1 MKPKREGI
9 VYSTNPD
16 FVFDD
21 GQPEVETLP
30 NNRQNLRIMLD
41 KKQRGGKK
49 VTLISG
55 FIGRNNDLEA
65 LGKQLKSAC
74 GVGGTAKD
82 GEYRAAGTAITLLRG
97 EVQPSDAFFIGS
109 SYAPAENLQAAARI
123 HRLGQ
128 NNAVVCRVFTAAG
141 SWLDS
146 LP

>member
-55 FIGRNNDLEA
+55 FIGSNNDLEA

-82 GEYRAAGTAITLLRG
+82 GEILIQGDFREKILQLLTKQG
-97 EVQPSDAFFIGS
+97 FKAKLSG
-109 SYAPAENLQAAARI
+109 
-123 HRLGQ
+123 G
-128 NNAVVCRVFTAAG
+128 
-141 SWLDS
+141 
-146 LP
+146 